1 MIRGREK
8 GVSTGC
14 SGDRKSGKSKKKSAE
29 ERRIGDIGDGGDGVG
44 EGSRPTQVNRASLNR
59 KVGSIYGL

>member
-1 MIRGREK
+1 MK
-8 GVSTGC
+8 
-14 SGDRKSGKSKKKSAE
+14 
-29 ERRIGDIGDGGDGVG
+29 RIGDIGRQEKEREGG